1 MSFAENALNQLDNLL
16 GIKDKNSDDLDFF
29 KEQLNNKIDI
39 INNSSNNLLNDI
51 INDNKKSID
60 EQ

>member
-1 MSFAENALNQLDNLL
+1 M
-16 GIKDKNSDDLDFF
+16 KDKNSDDLDFF